1 MSASK
6 VWNRDFLILW
16 QGQFVSLLGDVV
28 YAIALGFWILQ
39 TTGSTALMGALLAA
53 STLPRVLAAPFA
65 GVLVDRTDR
74 KRLLIAM
81 DLVRGAAVVLA
92 ALAGLAGL
100 LRIWM
105 VFAAGVTIGIGGAF
119 FSPAVV
125 SILPE
130 IVPRDKLVQ
139 ANASYSLISTGSSV
153 LGNSAGGFLF
163 QLLGAPLLFL
173 FNGVSYLV
181 SSATLLIVRVPKHP
195 SASGERH
202 FFAELAEGLKL
213 VTRMRGLRNL
223 FVTAG
228 LLNFFGVMGLTL
240 IMPFFQ
246 RTPGLGPARYGLAMA
261 GMTGGMVLGFLL
273 SSAVKIPPAR
283 CLRIFAVSAYIQAL
297 GMIVFPQTAG
307 LGAMIPILVVSGT
320 ANAVLNSFLIAIIQ
334 MTVPRTMLGK
344 VSSLLMTLSGGL
356 MPLSMAVGGVL
367 AEYLPL
373 RALISGC
380 FTVMIL
386 CATPLMFSRA
396 FHRFINFDPERE
408 APESLLD

>member
-1 MSASK
+1 
-6 VWNRDFLILW
+6 
-16 QGQFVSLLGDVV
+16 
-28 YAIALGFWILQ
+28 
-39 TTGSTALMGALLAA
+39 STALMGALLAA

-81 DLVRGAAVVLA
+81 DLVRGAAVVLV
-92 ALAGLAGL
+92 ALAGLAGF

-195 SASGERH
+195 PASGERH
-202 FFAELAEGLKL
+202 FFAELGEGLKL

-240 IMPFFQ
+240 ILPFFQ

-273 SSAVKIPPAR
+273 SSAVKIPPTR
-283 CLRIFAVSAYIQAL
+283 RLRVFAVSAYIQAL

-307 LGAMIPILVVSGT
+307 LGAMIPILIVSGT

-356 MPLSMAVGGVL
+356 IPLSMAVGGVL
-367 AEYLPL
+367 AEYIPL

-380 FTVMIL
+380 FVVMIL

-396 FHRFINFDPERE
+396 FHRFINFDPAKE